1 MSDDGSI
8 REGLLAL
15 REEAAAFLPI
25 TGVGVARQDGDAV
38 RFAYTDCFGTAGF
51 RIPVADAP
59 APLRPPL
66 TTAGALAEA
75 DFDARAGVV
84 ETLLGLRGFPGP
96 VRHAFRSRRLLTVPI
111 PAAEPMVLML
121 GTSDAAA
128 LTATQAESVAALAAR
143 AGALLL
149 RAETPDEERSRLR
162 RLEEAAA
169 LLPALFRVLDVR
181 EVFARVSAL
190 TRHVMPHDI
199 MALGFFDEALTTVT
213 AYAHTS
219 PQGMPTSTP
228 IPYPAI
234 MTRAWEHNILDD
246 LTTSPVEGAAPLT
259 LAGGLSSLRI
269 AIRLDDRVFG
279 GLNFTSFERARYTS
293 ADLAIGRR
301 IAEYVALA
309 LSHHRLAEDARQGE
323 ELRARA
329 STHALLDDLL
339 ATVTDTGDLRD
350 VFDRVSAVA
359 QKVLPHDAVALPVLL
374 PDGRLRVYASSGA
387 AFPDVV
393 EIPQALRKTDDW
405 EYDLVPD
412 LQADPDAHVI
422 PPARLGYRASL
433 RVPLKLG
440 GRLAGALDFLSF
452 TPSLYSEAD
461 LPVARRIAD
470 RVALALSRERRELEV
485 QRADEA
491 AARAA
496 ALESRVRALTE
507 ELNRR
512 AGYHRVIGASP
523 GWRQALTQAAQAAPT
538 DTTVLLLGES
548 GTGKEV
554 VARFVH
560 GASRRKNGPFV
571 ALNCAALPEHLLEAE
586 LFGYERGAFTGAT
599 QGKPGQIEQAAG
611 GTLFLDEVAEMSP
624 GAQAKFLRVLQ
635 EREFQRLGGTRVMR
649 TDARVVAATNR
660 DLARAI
666 ATGQF
671 REDLYYRLN
680 VFSLRLPPLRD
691 RREDLLP
698 LAEAFL
704 SDVGRSLGRP
714 PAGVS
719 REARQALVE
728 YHWPGNVRELRNV
741 IERAA
746 ILADGGL
753 IAAEHLALRTMATP
767 APASSALTAAGA
779 PTAAPG
785 PAPAVPAGDLGTVER
800 AMIEQALRDA
810 RFNKSRAAKRLG
822 LSRAQLYVRLKRHG
836 LE

>member
-1 MSDDGSI
+1 MTGDGSV
-8 REGLLAL
+8 REGLLTL
-15 REEAAAFLPI
+15 RGKAAAFLSI
-25 TGVGVARQDGDAV
+25 TGVGMARQDGDSV
-38 RFAYTDCFGTAGF
+38 RLAYTDCFGTAGF
-51 RIPVADAP
+51 RIPAAEAP
-59 APLRPPL
+59 TPLRPPL
-66 TTAGALAEA
+66 VTAGALTEA
-75 DFDARAGVV
+75 DFEARPGVV
-84 ETLLGLRGFPGP
+84 ETLLGLRGFPAE
-96 VRHAFRSRRLLTVPI
+96 VRDAFRSRRLLTVPI
-111 PAAEPMVLML
+111 AAATDPTLLML
-121 GTSDAAA
+121 GTSDAAP
-128 LTATQAESVAALAAR
+128 LTPAQADAVDALAAQ
-143 AGALLL
+143 AGGLLF
-149 RAETPDEERSRLR
+149 REESPAADAERLR

-199 MALGFFDEALTTVT
+199 LALGFFDDALTTVT

-219 PQGMPTSTP
+219 PQGLPTSTP

-246 LTTSPVEGAAPLT
+246 LTASPVEGAAPLT
-259 LAGGLSSLRI
+259 LAGGRSSLRI
-269 AIRLDDRVFG
+269 AIRLDDHVFG

-309 LSHHRLAEDARQGE
+309 LSHHRLAEEARQGE

-359 QKVLPHDAVALPVLL
+359 QRVLPHDAVALPVLL

-387 AFPDVV
+387 AFPEVV
-393 EIPQALRKTDDW
+393 EIPEALRKTDDW

-452 TPSLYSEAD
+452 TPALYSAAD

-470 RVALALSRERRELEV
+470 RVALALSREQRRVAVE
-485 QRADEA
+485 RADEA
-491 AARAA
+491 SARAA
-496 ALESRVRALTE
+496 ALETRVRALTE
-507 ELNRR
+507 ELNER
-512 AGYHRVIGASP
+512 AGYHRVIGSSP

-554 VARFVH
+554 VARFLH
-560 GASRRKNGPFV
+560 GASRRSSGPFV

-599 QGKPGQIEQAAG
+599 QGKPGQIELAAG

-635 EREFQRLGGTRVMR
+635 EREFQRLGGTRVLK
-649 TDARVVAATNR
+649 TDARIVAATNR
-660 DLARAI
+660 DLARGMAV
-666 ATGQF
+666 GQF
-671 REDLYYRLN
+671 REDLFYRLN
-680 VFSLRLPPLRD
+680 VFSLRLPPLRE

-719 REARQALVE
+719 REAREALVA

-753 IAAEHLALRTMATP
+753 IAAEHLALHVGASPPPIAPPPPPPADAP
-767 APASSALTAAGA
+767 APVGSA
-779 PTAAPG
+779 PTG
-785 PAPAVPAGDLGTVER
+785 ELGTVER
-800 AMIEQALRDA
+800 AMIEQALKDA
-810 RFNKSRAAKRLG
+810 RFNKSAAAKRLG

>member
-1 MSDDGSI
+1 MSDDGWI

-15 REEAAAFLPI
+15 REEAAAFLSI
-25 TGVGVARQDGDAV
+25 AGVGVARPDGDAV
-38 RFAYTDCFGTAGF
+38 RLAYSDCFGTAGF
-51 RIPVADAP
+51 RIPAVDAP
-59 APLRPPL
+59 APLRPPFAA
-66 TTAGALAEA
+66 AGSMDEA

-84 ETLLGLRGFPGP
+84 ETLLGLRGFPAP
-96 VRHAFRSRRLLTVPI
+96 VREAFRSRRLVTVPI
-111 PAAEPMVLML
+111 PGAAEPMVLML

-128 LTATQAESVAALAAR
+128 LTPAQTEGAAALAAR
-143 AGALLL
+143 AGAVLL
-149 RAETPDEERSRLR
+149 RGETPDEERLRLR

-181 EVFARVSAL
+181 EVFARVSEL

-199 MALGFFDEALTTVT
+199 MALGFFDDALTTVT

-246 LTTSPVEGAAPLT
+246 LTASPVEGASPLT
-259 LAGGLSSLRI
+259 RAGGLSSLRI
-269 AIRLDDRVFG
+269 AIRLDDQVFG

-329 STHALLDDLL
+329 STHALLDELL
-339 ATVTDTGDLRD
+339 AAVTDTGDLRD
-350 VFDRVSAVA
+350 VFDRVSGVA

-393 EIPQALRKTDDW
+393 EIPEALRKTDDW
-405 EYDLVPD
+405 EYDIVPD

-422 PPARLGYRASL
+422 PPARLGYRSSL

-452 TPSLYSEAD
+452 TPSRYSEAD

-470 RVALALSRERRELEV
+470 RVARALSRERRELEV

-507 ELNRR
+507 ELNERS
-512 AGYHRVIGASP
+512 GYHRVIGSAP
-523 GWRQALTQAAQAAPT
+523 GWRRALTQAAQAAPT

-560 GASRRKNGPFV
+560 GASRRASGPFV

-599 QGKPGQIEQAAG
+599 QGKPGQIELAAG

-635 EREFQRLGGTRVMR
+635 EREFQRLGGTRVLK
-649 TDARVVAATNR
+649 TDARIVAATNR

-753 IAAEHLALRTMATP
+753 IAAEHLALHV
-767 APASSALTAAGA
+767 GA
-779 PTAAPG
+779 PPPPVAPQAPSRADAAP
-785 PAPAVPAGDLGTVER
+785 PVESAPTGELGTVER
-800 AMIEQALRDA
+800 AMIEQALKDA
-810 RFNKSRAAKRLG
+810 RFNKSAAAKRLG